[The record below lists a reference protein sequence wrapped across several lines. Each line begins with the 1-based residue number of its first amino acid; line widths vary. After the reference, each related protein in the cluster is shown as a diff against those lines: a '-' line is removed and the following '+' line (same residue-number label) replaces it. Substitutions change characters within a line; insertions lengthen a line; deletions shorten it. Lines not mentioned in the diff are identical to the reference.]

1 MAFPLVDRKESKTSR
16 ERSLQWST
24 QRGKFTDVSMYVRV
38 KGGGGRCSECF
49 IRPFAEYFR
58 KALLEV
64 WCKINAEVLESKY

>member
-1 MAFPLVDRKESKTSR
+1 MKPSVEHTER
-16 ERSLQWST
+16 EVY
-24 QRGKFTDVSMYVRV
+24 GCEYVCVRV
-38 KGGGGRCSECF
+38 KGGGGGGGRCSECF